1 MTFIALP
8 DKWGKMAISSFRE
21 KSKIKLLFLY
31 AYFLIT
37 LQIYGAKF
45 FLNDLFMLILLFSKI
60 GNISDIN

>member
-1 MTFIALP
+1 
-8 DKWGKMAISSFRE
+8 MAISPIGE
-21 KSKIKLLFLY
+21 KNKIKLLFLY

-45 FLNDLFMLILLFSKI
+45 FFNDLSMFIFLFSKI